1 MTSLVRPFA
10 IVSAFAVLSASILV
24 RAQTPAPPAAPA
36 PQQAVEFTRDIQPIF
51 EKYCAECHG
60 RSKARAQ
67 LRLHSPEWIRKG
79 GQSGPAVVPG
89 DSHSS
94 EMMRRVLDP
103 NDDDRMPLDADPL
116 PAETIAQ
123 LRAWI
128 DQGAQM
134 PAGNAAAAAIDEHWA
149 YKKPVRPAPPA
160 VAQAGWPRNP
170 DRSVRAGAARA

>member
-1 MTSLVRPFA
+1 MTSLFRPLA
-10 IVSAFAVLSASILV
+10 IGFLAVLSASILV
-24 RAQTPAPPAAPA
+24 RAQAPPASPPAAGQAAP
-36 PQQAVEFTRDIQPIF
+36 VDYTRDIQPIF
-51 EKYCAECHG
+51 EKYCSECHG

-94 EMMRRVLDP
+94 ELMRRVLDP

-128 DQGAQM
+128 DQGAPM
-134 PAGNAAAAAIDEHWA
+134 PAVNAAATVMLISTMIVIGLGWLLYKRLAKDEE
-149 YKKPVRPAPPA
+149 
-160 VAQAGWPRNP
+160 QAG
-170 DRSVRAGAARA
+170 VGGFVQL